1 MELLSKESIL
11 ASKDLNYEEVSVPEW
26 SGTVRVKTMTG
37 TERDDFEASVYETKG
52 KDASVNFKN
61 FRSKLVAKTL
71 VDAAGVRLFKDS
83 EVDQLGQK
91 SSKALDR
98 VFAVAQKLNGIG
110 QKEVEELTKN

>member
-1 MELLSKESIL
+1 MQLLSKDQIL

-26 SGTVRVKTMTG
+26 GGTVKIKTMTG
-37 TERDDFEASVYETKG
+37 SERDDFEASVYETKG
-52 KDASVNFKN
+52 KDASINFKN

-71 VDAAGVRLFKDS
+71 VDESGVRLFKDT
-83 EVDQLGQK
+83 EVDLLGQK

-98 VFAVAQKLNGIG
+98 VFSVAQKLNGIG